1 MEELFGPLI
10 ISTILNLIGG
20 TLRFI
25 YGTIWRT
32 IFNKPKFTYKQYIY
46 GVKSKDFWE
55 GMHQENNKW
64 IGVIFVPLIIVLL
77 KSLHIGF

>member
-1 MEELFGPLI
+1 MEELFGSLI

-32 IFNKPKFTYKQYIY
+32 ILNKPKFTYKQYIY

-55 GMHQENNKW
+55 GTHQENNKW
-64 IGVIFVPLIIVLL
+64 IGGIFVMLIVVFIANYA
-77 KSLHIGF
+77 

>member
-46 GVKSKDFWE
+46 GIKSKDFWE

-64 IGVIFVPLIIVLL
+64 IGGIFVMLIVVFIANYA
-77 KSLHIGF
+77 